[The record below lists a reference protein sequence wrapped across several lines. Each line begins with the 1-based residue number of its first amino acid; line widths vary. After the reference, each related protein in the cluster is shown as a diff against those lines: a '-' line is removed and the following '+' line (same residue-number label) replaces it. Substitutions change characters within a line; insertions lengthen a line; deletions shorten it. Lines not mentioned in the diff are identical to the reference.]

1 MKLKEL
7 DLYFTELLNI
17 DAFAAQDLSQN
28 GVQVQ
33 NSGKEIKKVAFAVD
47 ACLQSIKEAA
57 ERKADMLFV
66 HHGLFWSRSL
76 RIMGNHYHR
85 IKALLDNDIVLYAV
99 HLPLDAHPLY
109 GNNIGLAR
117 RLELENLKEFGMYRG
132 LNIGFYGSLP
142 LKEDSEEGLEID
154 EIVNKLFPQGEK
166 PANILPFGPKKIKTV
181 GIISGGAASEID
193 DAIALGLDLYITGEI
208 EHITYHNA
216 LENRINVIAGGHYQ
230 TETVGVQLVAKK
242 LELDTNLE
250 TCFIDIPTGF

>member
-117 RLELENLKEFGMYRG
+117 RLELENLKEFGMSRG
-132 LNIGFYGSLP
+132 LRFLRQSSFKRRFRRRPG
-142 LKEDSEEGLEID
+142 
-154 EIVNKLFPQGEK
+154 
-166 PANILPFGPKKIKTV
+166 
-181 GIISGGAASEID
+181 
-193 DAIALGLDLYITGEI
+193 
-208 EHITYHNA
+208 
-216 LENRINVIAGGHYQ
+216 NRRNC
-230 TETVGVQLVAKK
+230 K
-242 LELDTNLE
+242 
-250 TCFIDIPTGF
+250 

>member
-76 RIMGNHYHR
+76 RIMGNHY
-85 IKALLDNDIVLYAV
+85 
-99 HLPLDAHPLY
+99 

-154 EIVNKLFPQGEK
+154 EIINKLFPQGEK
-166 PANILPFGPKKIKTV
+166 PANILPFGPKKIKTI